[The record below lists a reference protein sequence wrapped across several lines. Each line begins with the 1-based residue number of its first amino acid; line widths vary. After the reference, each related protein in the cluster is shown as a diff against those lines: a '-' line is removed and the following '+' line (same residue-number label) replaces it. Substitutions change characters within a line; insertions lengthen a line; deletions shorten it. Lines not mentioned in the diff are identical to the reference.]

1 MKYIICDKKHII
13 LYQLLLKLYTI
24 CFNLKT
30 KSFTNNGKTQSYQIY
45 VTNSNHNTSHKYGF
59 MSSGYTLCETYKD
72 MIDNLSYYYHLK
84 KRK

>member
-1 MKYIICDKKHII
+1 MKSIICNKKHII
-13 LYQLLLKLYTI
+13 LYQFLLKLYAI

-30 KSFTNNGKTQSYQIY
+30 KSFTNSGNTIPYQIY

-59 MSSGYTLCETYKD
+59 MSSGYTLCEIYKD